1 MLSEI
6 IYNLSNIEAS
16 CIGKHVFDYFLTEMV
31 ASLTAA
37 KTGDE
42 QETSIWDFIYI

>member
-1 MLSEI
+1 MLSEMI
-6 IYNLSNIEAS
+6 HKLSNIEAS
-16 CIGKHVFDYFLTEMV
+16 YIGKHFLMIFLTEMI